1 MCKCASIVALLLVVD
16 GLVIT
21 CEADDKP
28 LVVAKRLA
36 NDRFNGWKYG
46 EDASKKQIDCVQFVL
61 AVVEETT
68 RQKLPPASRERIL
81 ISDVAAADLKRNHYA
96 LVVDED
102 PRTKG
107 VQEALVTADLG
118 AAIEP
123 KNAKPGDLIQYWMQ
137 RDDGTWFGHAAV
149 IETVTRNTRGS
160 RSAELFGAHKSLNG
174 LGTSTFNLDLT
185 SHSKRKIYIV
195 RLK

>member
-1 MCKCASIVALLLVVD
+1 
-16 GLVIT
+16 
-21 CEADDKP
+21 
-28 LVVAKRLA
+28 
-36 NDRFNGWKYG
+36 
-46 EDASKKQIDCVQFVL
+46 
-61 AVVEETT
+61 VVEETT